1 MNQHIEY
8 GRLFDFYKD
17 LLSDRQVQVME
28 HYFINDLTMPEISEE
43 LGISKQAVSLTINK
57 SIAKLEEFDKKLK
70 YAELYEKYNILIDRL
85 SVLYQN
91 GETKTKK
98 DILDDIYVLL
108 SEFERVWLNVWKFKR
123 KVTIYIS

>member
-108 SEFERVWLNVWKFKR
+108 SEFERVWLNVWEFKW
-123 KVTIYIS
+123 KVAIYIS

>member
-108 SEFERVWLNVWKFKR
+108 SEFERV
-123 KVTIYIS
+123 